1 MVELVKG
8 ECSLCAGVEVI
19 DEELVL
25 GSWSTGGNAA
35 SVDLTIDGESTVL
48 VACCAG

>member
-25 GSWSTGGNAA
+25 GSWGPGVPGGMQR
-35 SVDLTIDGESTVL
+35 VLT
-48 VACCAG
+48 